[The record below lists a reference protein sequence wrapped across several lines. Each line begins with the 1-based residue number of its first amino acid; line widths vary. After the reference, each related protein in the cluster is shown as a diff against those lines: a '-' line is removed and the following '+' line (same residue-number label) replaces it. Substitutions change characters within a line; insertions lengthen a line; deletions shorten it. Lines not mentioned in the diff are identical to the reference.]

1 MLLKKYP
8 LPILI
13 IALNLLISL
22 WTKFKTVI
30 FFNGLKINKDGK
42 IFLPKEINYYRHI
55 EIHMY

>member
-1 MLLKKYP
+1 MLSEKYP

-13 IALNLLISL
+13 IVLNLLISL
-22 WTKFKTVI
+22 WAKFKIVI

-55 EIHMY
+55 ERYM